1 MIRSITFCSLFFATV
16 SHGAPPVIDDLE
28 LLRGF
33 HKELETYASDDSGPT
48 VGDLYKAVGDAPL
61 KLDLELPDV
70 ATHDNPDASVY
81 LIGSVNLCGKCDK
94 WHPSG
99 KASAWALSSDGIMVT
114 NHHVFKEGKEGA
126 IGVCGIDGKTHRVT
140 EILAADPANDI
151 AIFRVDAKGLKPLP
165 IGDTAPVGEQVEV
178 VSHPNGRFFTH
189 TFGHVSRY
197 HKRPQNPKDP
207 GYIQMSITADY
218 AKGSSGAPV
227 LNGKGKVVGMVRST
241 QSIYYKA
248 PKGENPGQSLQM
260 VVKDCVPISAI
271 HAMFPNRT
279 ETTAAGAKDME

>member
-28 LLRGF
+28 LIRGF
-33 HKELETYASDDSGPT
+33 HKELETYAGDDAGPT
-48 VGDLYKAVGDAPL
+48 VGDLFKAVADAPL
-61 KLDLELPDV
+61 KLDFKLPDV

-81 LIGSVNLCGKCDK
+81 VISSVNLCGKCDK

-99 KASAWALSSDGIMVT
+99 NASAWALSTDGIMIT
-114 NHHVFKEGKEGA
+114 NHHVFDEAKEGA

-151 AIFRVDAKGLKPLP
+151 AIFRVDGKGLKPLP

-178 VSHPNGRFFTH
+178 VSHPNGRYFTH
-189 TFGHVSRY
+189 TYGHVSRY
-197 HKRPQNPKDP
+197 HKRPCSPDDP
-207 GYIQMSITADY
+207 GHVLMSITADY

-227 LNGKGKVVGMVRST
+227 LNGKGEVIGMVRST
-241 QSIYYKA
+241 QSIYYKGA
-248 PKGENPGQSLQM
+248 KGENPGQMLQM

-271 HAMFPNRT
+271 RAIFPNLT
-279 ETTAAGAKDME
+279 ETAAAGAKDME